1 VLDSALDRAWAAY
14 DARAWGRAVE
24 ELQRADAAQPLE
36 VEDLARLSMSA
47 FLSGDDG
54 LSEAALVRAFKIT
67 LVHERWADAATCAF
81 WLCFMLANGGQM
93 ARSSGW
99 QERCRQLVDDH
110 DLWRAEPGLALV
122 ALQSHVMA
130 ESGQFEEAIEVAI
143 PCATAAREVG
153 AMDVWALAQ
162 LNVGHS
168 LVGLQR
174 RAEAIRVFDDLMI
187 EVTDGALSP
196 PTTGMAYCGVIAAC
210 LDLRDLRR
218 AREWTAAL
226 ASWSEDDSG
235 VPYRGFCLVHRAQIM
250 AMGGSWDD
258 AMAEARSACSIL
270 HEPGLGLAWYAL
282 GELHRLSGSYAE
294 AEDAYRTA
302 NAIGQQPEPGLSRM
316 RLAQGRTDLAAATM
330 RRLYAEPQR
339 TDRADVLATYLE
351 VMLACGDL
359 DSARTASDEL
369 TTLAAGQD
377 SVVLAT
383 MAVEADAAVLCA
395 EGESPTAMPQLRRAW
410 EGWRKLGMPHDA
422 ARVRVR
428 IGDCCRALGDEASAQ
443 MEYDAARLVFE
454 QLGAQPDLER
464 LDERAVAPVR
474 AVGGLTAREVE
485 VVRLVAAG
493 HTNKAIARQLFLSE
507 KTVARHLS
515 NVYTKLDIGSR
526 AAATAWAY
534 DHHVV

>member
-1 VLDSALDRAWAAY
+1 
-14 DARAWGRAVE
+14 
-24 ELQRADAAQPLE
+24 
-36 VEDLARLSMSA
+36 
-47 FLSGDDG
+47 
-54 LSEAALVRAFKIT
+54 
-67 LVHERWADAATCAF
+67 
-81 WLCFMLANGGQM
+81 
-93 ARSSGW
+93 
-99 QERCRQLVDDH
+99 
-110 DLWRAEPGLALV
+110 
-122 ALQSHVMA
+122 
-130 ESGQFEEAIEVAI
+130 
-143 PCATAAREVG
+143 
-153 AMDVWALAQ
+153 MDVWALAQ

-270 HEPGLGLAWYAL
+270 HEPALGLAWYAL

-395 EGESPTAMPQLRRAW
+395 EGESPTAMPLLRRAW